1 MSKMY
6 VVIGIP
12 GCGKS
17 TYIQNHI
24 KENEIIVSRD
34 KIRFSML
41 KDNDDYFSKESE
53 VYDKFIKQINAAIA
67 AQKDVWVDQTSLN
80 RAARNKL
87 FSRLNKKPDEIIGIY
102 FNIPITIALQRNA
115 QRSGRALVPEDAIHN
130 MLIALE
136 KPTKKEGFTE
146 ILEVCE

>member
-53 VYDKFIKQINAAIA
+53 VYDKFIEQIDAAIA
-67 AQKDVWVDQTSLN
+67 AKKDVWVDQTSLN

-115 QRSGRALVPEDAIHN
+115 QRSGRALVPEDAIYN
-130 MLIALE
+130 MLVALE
-136 KPTKKEGFTE
+136 KPTKKEGFTK

>member
-53 VYDKFIKQINAAIA
+53 VYDKFIEQIDAAIA

-102 FNIPITIALQRNA
+102 FNVPITIALQRNA

>member
-34 KIRFSML
+34 KIRFNML

-53 VYDKFIKQINAAIA
+53 VYDKFIEQIDAAIT

-80 RAARNKL
+80 RKARNKL

>member
-53 VYDKFIKQINAAIA
+53 VYDKFIEQIDATIA

-80 RAARNKL
+80 RKARNKL

-102 FNIPITIALQRNA
+102 FNIPIAIALQRNA
-115 QRSGRALVPEDAIHN
+115 QRSGRALVPEDAIHS
-130 MLIALE
+130 MFIALE
-136 KPTKKEGFTE
+136 KTTKKEGFTE